1 MRAGGCLLSW
11 ILFGA
16 FVLLLIAGVPL
27 AVSLGLSAA
36 AAIVASNMGIMS
48 VPTTVYSAIAKYP
61 LIAIPVFILA
71 GMIFE
76 RSGVAARLVRLAEAI
91 VGKRAGGLAAAAVLV
106 CMVLGGI
113 SGSGPADAAAVGA
126 IMIPAMARAGYP
138 KAFTASLIA
147 AGGSTAIVIP
157 PSIALILYSVL
168 VPQASVQALF
178 AAGLVPGI
186 LCALALLGTSLF
198 FAKRHGWGA
207 NDPEPAP
214 PFWKSFKEAGWGLL
228 APVVILGGMRSG
240 FFTPTEAAVVAVAYG
255 LLVAMVI
262 YRSMTW
268 RAVWNLLGESAEVSA
283 VILFLVGLAALF
295 GWAVDTIGVFNDFA
309 QWLRTSGTA
318 EVWVLLAVI
327 AVLLLAGTALD
338 AIATYFIFLPVLVPV
353 AQVYDWNL
361 VWLGIIITIN
371 VAIGQFTPPTA
382 VNLMVTCRLAGIP
395 MEATI
400 GWCLWLVAAMTATLL
415 VLAFVPEIVLFLP
428 RSLGYL

>member
-1 MRAGGCLLSW
+1 M
-11 ILFGA
+11 
-16 FVLLLIAGVPL
+16 
-27 AVSLGLSAA
+27 
-36 AAIVASNMGIMS
+36 MS
-48 VPTTVYSAIAKYP
+48 VSTTVYSGIAKYP

-91 VGKRAGGLAAAAVLV
+91 VGKRAGGLAVAAVLV

-126 IMIPAMARAGYP
+126 IMIPAMTRAGYP
-138 KAFTASLIA
+138 KAFSASLIA

-178 AAGLVPGI
+178 AAGLIPGF
-186 LCALALLGTSLF
+186 LSGLALILVSMIFGKL
-198 FAKRHGWGA
+198 HGWGA

-214 PFWKSFKEAGWGLL
+214 PFWKSFREAGWGLL

-240 FFTPTEAAVVAVAYG
+240 LFTPTEAAVVAVAYG

-268 RAVWNLLGESAEVSA
+268 RAVWDLLAEAAEISA
-283 VILFLVGLAALF
+283 VILFMVGLAALF
-295 GWAVDTIGVFNDFA
+295 GWAVDTVGVFNDFA
-309 QWLRTSGTA
+309 RWLASTGTS
-318 EVWVLLAVI
+318 EVAVLLAITV
-327 AVLLLAGTALD
+327 VLLFAGTALD
-338 AIATYFIFLPVLVPV
+338 AIATYFVFLPVLIPV
-353 AQVYDWNL
+353 AMAYGWDL

-395 MEATI
+395 MEATLA
-400 GWCLWLVAAMTATLL
+400 WCLWLVAAMTAMLLTLT
-415 VLAFVPEIVLFLP
+415 FVPQIVLFLP
-428 RSLGYL
+428 RLLGYL

>member
-1 MRAGGCLLSW
+1 MSAV
-11 ILFGA
+11 LFGT
-16 FVLLLIAGVPL
+16 FVLLMCLGVPL
-27 AVSLGLSAA
+27 AVALGLSAA

-48 VPTTVYSAIAKYP
+48 VATTVYSGIAKYP

-76 RSGVAARLVRLAEAI
+76 RSGVAARLVRLAESI
-91 VGKRAGGLAAAAVLV
+91 VGKRAGGLAVAAVLV

-126 IMIPAMARAGYP
+126 IMLPAMARAGYP
-138 KAFTASLIA
+138 KAFSASLIA

-186 LCALALLGTSLF
+186 LSGLALILASIF
-198 FAKRHGWGA
+198 FAKVHGWGA
-207 NDPEPAP
+207 DDPEPAP
-214 PFWKSFKEAGWGLL
+214 PFWQSFREAGWGLL

-240 FFTPTEAAVVAVAYG
+240 LFTPTEAAVVAVAYG

-262 YRSMTW
+262 YRSMSW
-268 RAVWNLLGESAEVSA
+268 RAVWDLLAEAAEISA

-295 GWAVDTIGVFNDFA
+295 GWAVDTVGVFNDFA
-309 QWLRTSGTA
+309 KWLASTGTSEA
-318 EVWVLLAVI
+318 AVLLAI
-327 AVLLLAGTALD
+327 TAVLLLAGTALD
-338 AIATYFIFLPVLVPV
+338 AIATYFVFLPVLIPV
-353 AQVYDWNL
+353 AMAYNWDL

-400 GWCLWLVAAMTATLL
+400 GWCLWLVGAMTAMLL
-415 VLAFVPEIVLFLP
+415 LLTFVPEIVLFLP
-428 RSLGYL
+428 RWLGYL

>member
-1 MRAGGCLLSW
+1 MSAV
-11 ILFGA
+11 LFGT
-16 FVLLLIAGVPL
+16 FVLLMCLGVPL
-27 AVSLGLSAA
+27 AVALGLSAA

-48 VPTTVYSAIAKYP
+48 VPTTVYSGIAKYP

-76 RSGVAARLVRLAEAI
+76 RSGVASRLVRLAESI
-91 VGKRAGGLAAAAVLV
+91 VGKRAGGLAVAAVLV

-126 IMIPAMARAGYP
+126 VMLPAMARAGYP
-138 KAFTASLIA
+138 KAFSASLIA

-178 AAGLVPGI
+178 AAGLVPGM
-186 LCALALLGTSLF
+186 LSGLALILASIF
-198 FAKRHGWGA
+198 FAKAYGWGA
-207 NDPEPAP
+207 DDPEPAP
-214 PFWKSFKEAGWGLL
+214 PFWQSLKEAGWGLL

-240 FFTPTEAAVVAVAYG
+240 LFTPTEAAVVAVAYG

-262 YRSMTW
+262 YRSMSW
-268 RAVWNLLGESAEVSA
+268 RAVLVLLAEAAEISA
-283 VILFLVGLAALF
+283 VILFMVGLAALF
-295 GWAVDTIGVFNDFA
+295 GWAVDTVGVFNDFA
-309 QWLRTSGTA
+309 RWLASTGTS
-318 EVWVLLAVI
+318 EVAVLLAI
-327 AVLLLAGTALD
+327 TAVLLLAGTALD
-338 AIATYFIFLPVLVPV
+338 AIATYFVFLPVLIPV
-353 AQVYDWNL
+353 AMAYNWDL

-395 MEATI
+395 IEATL
-400 GWCLWLVAAMTATLL
+400 GWCLWLVGAMTAMLL
-415 VLAFVPEIVLFLP
+415 LLTFVPEIVLFLP
-428 RSLGYL
+428 RWLGYL

>member
-1 MRAGGCLLSW
+1 MSWLL
-11 ILFGA
+11 FA
-16 FVLLLIAGVPL
+16 VFVVLMCAAVPL
-27 AVSLGLSAA
+27 AVALGLSAVS
-36 AAIVASNMGIMS
+36 AIVAAKMGIMS
-48 VPTTVYSAIAKYP
+48 VPTTVYSGIAKYP

-76 RSGVAARLVRLAEAI
+76 RSGVAARLVQLAEAI

-126 IMIPAMARAGYP
+126 IMIPAMTRAGYP
-138 KAFTASLIA
+138 KAFSASLIA

-157 PSIALILYSVL
+157 PSIALIIYSVL

-186 LCALALLGTSLF
+186 LSGLALILAAMI
-198 FAKRHGWGA
+198 FAKVHGWGA
-207 NDPEPAP
+207 HDPEPAP
-214 PFWKSFKEAGWGLL
+214 PFWQSFRQAGWGLL
-228 APVVILGGMRSG
+228 APVIILGGMRSG
-240 FFTPTEAAVVAVAYG
+240 LFTPTEAAVVAVAYG
-255 LLVAMVI
+255 LFVAMAV

-268 RAVWNLLGESAEVSA
+268 RQVWDLLAEAAEISA
-283 VILFLVGLAALF
+283 VILFMVGLAALF
-295 GWAVDTIGVFNDFA
+295 GWAVDTIGVFNEFA
-309 QWLRTSGTA
+309 RWLTTTGTS
-318 EVWVLLAVI
+318 EVVVLLAI
-327 AVLLLAGTALD
+327 TLMLLVAGTALD
-338 AIATYFIFLPVLVPV
+338 AIATYFVFLPFLIPV
-353 AQVYDWNL
+353 AQAYNWDL

-395 MEATI
+395 MESTI
-400 GWCLWLVAAMTATLL
+400 GWCLWLVGAMTAMLL
-415 VLAFVPEIVLFLP
+415 VLTFVPEIVLFLP